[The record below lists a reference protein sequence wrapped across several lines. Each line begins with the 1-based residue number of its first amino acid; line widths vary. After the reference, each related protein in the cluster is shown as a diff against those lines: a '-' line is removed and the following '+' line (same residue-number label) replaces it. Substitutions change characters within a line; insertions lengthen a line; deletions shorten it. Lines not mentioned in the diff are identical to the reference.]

1 MLEDVNDNE
10 ECMVRHVRVY
20 LRKGSPG
27 EGLDLDTVTGWE
39 SQILWV
45 LSMEWGAQGQ
55 CTTYLSHIKK
65 VQEGAMY
72 SEWNG
77 LFLSSQETY
86 KNLQRLLL
94 PWDGMNHLWQC
105 SLLSSDFGESPPG
118 NHLLDVVFQ
127 IAKDCHREPHVEHLY
142 LKTLLPQTCLQ
153 VKVIQITAF

>member
-39 SQILWV
+39 SQILCAV
-45 LSMEWGAQGQ
+45 YGVGSTRSVYDLPL
-55 CTTYLSHIKK
+55 TRKK

-86 KNLQRLLL
+86 RNLQRLLL

-105 SLLSSDFGESPPG
+105 SILSSDFGESPPD
-118 NHLLDVVFQ
+118 NHLLDVGFQ
-127 IAKDCHREPHVEHLY
+127 IAKDCHREPCVEHLY

-153 VKVIQITAF
+153 AKVMQITAF